1 MSDTEETKKSGYR
14 VEYAASARAKCKGP
28 KPCAGTTLAKGDL
41 RFGSLVDFKGR
52 TSFAWRHWG
61 CVTPKIIEN
70 VKKSFEDPQE
80 LDGFDELN
88 DEDKEKLK
96 VAWDAGHV
104 ADEDIPP
111 TAIKAADEEE
121 EEKPKRRAPKKRK
134 EVEDNDEEEEKPRK
148 ARGKKP
154 KATEGDDEEP
164 APKPKASRARKPKKP
179 VSDAEDVEEE
189 EAEVEEKP
197 KKKAAPRKKPESK
210 AKPEPKAKAPPKAK
224 AEPKPRTKAAP
235 KKAAKKTGRG
245 DR

>member
-1 MSDTEETKKSGYR
+1 MSIPQPNVLKHS
-14 VEYAASARAKCKGP
+14 
-28 KPCAGTTLAKGDL
+28 
-41 RFGSLVDFKGR
+41 
-52 TSFAWRHWG
+52 AWRHWG

-154 KATEGDDEEP
+154 KVSRTHRSLEYLQTALSRL
-164 APKPKASRARKPKKP
+164 PKVMTRNLPQNPRRLVL
-179 VSDAEDVEEE
+179 VS
-189 EAEVEEKP
+189 
-197 KKKAAPRKKPESK
+197 PRYECHGYLTWR
-210 AKPEPKAKAPPKAK
+210 EL
-224 AEPKPRTKAAP
+224 TYF
-235 KKAAKKTGRG
+235 
-245 DR
+245 